1 LASGGGAAPPGGW
14 VQTVRVGLMH
24 SLLVS
29 ASPVR
34 DRSTVA
40 AWIAGAVGRGERVLY
55 KHAPTEDAAAV
66 LGRSLP
72 EVGLDPAVLT
82 SGQVQ
87 LADTTALRAETDGR
101 HDGLYGLHLEQLR
114 QAIREG
120 FAGLALTGDA
130 AAMHTITRTDAELAG
145 YERDLERLA
154 TEAGVR
160 SLCRYPPGERPGLLH
175 EMLVVH
181 YRDVDDDG
189 WGAELVDSCLRVHGE
204 IDFTAADRFSVVL
217 RAALTAGVRTV
228 DASGLAFCDVA
239 AVRVL
244 VSAAEELRRE
254 DVPLA
259 LVGSDGVLARLL
271 AATGADQWARL
282 RVIGRDADA

>member
-1 LASGGGAAPPGGW
+1 
-14 VQTVRVGLMH
+14 VRVGLMH

-34 DRSTVA
+34 DRSAVA

-87 LADTTALRAETDGR
+87 LADTTALRAQTVGR
-101 HDGLYGLHLEQLR
+101 HGGLYGLHLEQLR

-254 DVPLA
+254 DVSLA
-259 LVGSDGVLARLL
+259 LVGIDGVLARLL

-282 RVIGRDADA
+282 RVIGGDTDA

>member
-55 KHAPTEDAAAV
+55 KHAPTEDAVAV

-87 LADTTALRAETDGR
+87 LADTTALRAETGGR

-114 QAIREG
+114 RAIREG

-154 TEAGVR
+154 IEAGVR
-160 SLCRYPPGERPGLLH
+160 SLCRYPPGERSGLLH

-189 WGAELVDSCLRVHGE
+189 WGAELVDGCLRVHGE
-204 IDFTAADRFSVVL
+204 IDFTAADRFSVVV

-228 DASGLAFCDVA
+228 EASGLAFCDVA

-244 VSAAEELRRE
+244 VSAAAELRQ
-254 DVPLA
+254 DGVPLA
-259 LVGSDGVLARLL
+259 LVGVEGVLARLL
-271 AATGADQWARL
+271 AVAGADQWAGL